1 MGEWGDFDR
10 INAIEMT
17 MVWLKSQIV
26 TTYVESKHITKIQ
39 AYCTY

>member
-1 MGEWGDFDR
+1 MGRRGDATR

-17 MVWLKSQIV
+17 MVWLNSQIV
-26 TTYVESKHITKIQ
+26 TTYVESKRITKIQ

>member
-1 MGEWGDFDR
+1 MGQKGDFAR

-17 MVWLKSQIV
+17 MIWLKSQIV
-26 TTYVESKHITKIQ
+26 TTYVESKYITKIQ